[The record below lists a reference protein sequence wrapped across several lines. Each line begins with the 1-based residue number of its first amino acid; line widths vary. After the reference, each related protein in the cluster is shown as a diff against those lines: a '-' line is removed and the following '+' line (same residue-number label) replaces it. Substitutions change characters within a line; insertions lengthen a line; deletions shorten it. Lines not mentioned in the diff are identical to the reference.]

1 MEIEEKKAF
10 RKKMQRLREELPL
23 QERAAADKKRN
34 AQVLSW
40 KRYQEAELLLF
51 YVSYRSEADTR
62 DLIRKALAEGRRVAV
77 PRVEGEEL
85 TFYRITSFS
94 QLAEGY
100 RGILEP
106 DVKCSE
112 PVRYEDVPA
121 ERVLLFAPGCAFDK
135 NGGRMGYG
143 GGFYDR
149 FLQKH
154 PELYCA
160 ALAFEAQLVA
170 KVPCEEWDRRVSCV
184 ITEQEITEV

>member
-10 RKKMQRLREELPL
+10 RKRMQRLREELPL

-62 DLIRKALAEGRRVAV
+62 DLIQGALAEGRRVAV

-85 TFYRITSFS
+85 VFYRITSFS
-94 QLAEGY
+94 QLVEGY

-106 DVKCSE
+106 DVQCSE

-160 ALAFEAQLVA
+160 ALAFAAQLVA
-170 KVPCEEWDRRVSCV
+170 KVPCEEWDRRVSCI